1 VSTSEHSVRV
11 TLRRDDPADVQQR
24 QVVARIDAGAEA
36 TLMFGDRVTLEIPAG
51 AHELRAN
58 NTLVWKKVP
67 FTAAPGEHVEFQL
80 VNRAGKLAMTML
92 GILGVAP
99 LRLTIE
105 LRER

>member
-105 LRER
+105 RRER